1 MQPRRTAS
9 ARCVAGEPGRTM
21 SDDLTFDRAFDAPA
35 GTMVAVSP
43 LVRRIVAPNP
53 GPFTFTGT
61 CSYVVGRG
69 RVAVI
74 DPGPA
79 DDAHVAALL
88 AGLAGE
94 TVEAIVVTHTHRD
107 HSPGARLLQERTGAP
122 VVGCAPH
129 TAARPLFA
137 HEQTRLDASSDAEH
151 APQRILADG
160 ETLEGDGWSLT
171 AVATPGHTAN
181 HLAFALAQERALF
194 SGDHVMAWST
204 SIVAPPDGA
213 MGDYMASLG
222 RVAERDETVFWP
234 GHGGPVTQPQRFV
247 RLLLAHRRQRETAIL
262 ERVRAGDDAIAAIVP
277 RLYEGLNPALHGA
290 AALSVLAH
298 VEDLV
303 RRGLLVSAEG
313 EPSLSGRYRP
323 A

>member
-1 MQPRRTAS
+1 MA
-9 ARCVAGEPGRTM
+9 
-21 SDDLTFDRAFDAPA
+21 DDVTFDRDFDAPA
-35 GTMVAVSP
+35 GVMVDVSP

-69 RVAVI
+69 KVAVI

-79 DDAHVAALL
+79 DEAHVAALMK
-88 AGLAGE
+88 GLEGE

-107 HSPGARLLQERTGAP
+107 HSPAARLLQARTGAP
-122 VVGCAPH
+122 IVGCDVH
-129 TAARPLFA
+129 RVARPLFS

-151 APQRILADG
+151 APQRVLADG

-181 HLAFALAQERALF
+181 HLAFALPQERALF

-213 MGDYMASLG
+213 LVGHRGSL
-222 RVAERDETVFWP
+222 
-234 GHGGPVTQPQRFV
+234 
-247 RLLLAHRRQRETAIL
+247 
-262 ERVRAGDDAIAAIVP
+262 
-277 RLYEGLNPALHGA
+277 
-290 AALSVLAH
+290 
-298 VEDLV
+298 
-303 RRGLLVSAEG
+303 
-313 EPSLSGRYRP
+313 
-323 A
+323 